1 MKLAELISAND
12 IFPESDKR
20 FQSKNKWDVIAS
32 CTQLF
37 LTSKGMPKLV
47 EHANDIL
54 VEREKSM
61 STGIGEGVA
70 IPHATS
76 DQIDQPLVAFF
87 TFPSGIDFESV
98 DGKPTFILV
107 SMLVPKNQL
116 QKQILALSAI
126 ARMGLNNKLKEE
138 ILKSSDPELIWSLI
152 YESEKVK

>member
-1 MKLAELISAND
+1 
-12 IFPESDKR
+12 
-20 FQSKNKWDVIAS
+20 
-32 CTQLF
+32 
-37 LTSKGMPKLV
+37 
-47 EHANDIL
+47 
-54 VEREKSM
+54 M

-138 ILKSSDPELIWSLI
+138 ILKSSDPQEIWSLI
-152 YESEKVK
+152 YESEYVK